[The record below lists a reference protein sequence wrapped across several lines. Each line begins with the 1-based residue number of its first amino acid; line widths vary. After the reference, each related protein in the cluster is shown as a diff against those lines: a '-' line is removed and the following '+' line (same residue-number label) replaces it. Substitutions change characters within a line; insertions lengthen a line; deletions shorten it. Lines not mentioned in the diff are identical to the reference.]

1 MQEYLFLTGLVLKQ
15 SPSGEYDR
23 RVVLLT
29 KERGKVV
36 AFARGARRQG
46 NRLAAATNTF
56 AFGIFKLYPGRE
68 AYSMEDAE
76 IKNYFEELMGDY
88 EGAYYGTY
96 FAEIADYYARENN
109 DEKELLKLL
118 YQSLRALTVPA
129 LPRPLVRTI
138 FECKAIAVNGEYPG
152 APAGR
157 GLSDSAVY
165 ALNYIGESTIEK
177 LYTFTVTDEV
187 LAQMQ
192 AVAGEYCEKYMHHS
206 FKSLEILKTL
216 C

>member
-15 SPSGEYDR
+15 TASGEYDR

-56 AFGIFKLYPGRE
+56 AFGTFKLYPGRE
-68 AYSMEDAE
+68 AYTMDDAE
-76 IKNYFEELMGDY
+76 IKNYFPELMADF

-109 DEKELLKLL
+109 DERAMLGLL
-118 YQSLRALTVPA
+118 YQTLRALTVPV

-152 APAGR
+152 APAEKK
-157 GLSDSAVY
+157 LSESARY
-165 ALNYIGESTIEK
+165 ALNYIGTSRIEK
-177 LYTFTVTDEV
+177 LYTFTVTEEV
-187 LAQMQ
+187 LREMQ
-192 AVAGEYCEKYMHHS
+192 EVAKEYCDRFMHHH
-206 FKSLEILKTL
+206 FKSLEILETL

>member
-15 SPSGEYDR
+15 TASGEYDR

-56 AFGIFKLYPGRE
+56 AFGTFKLYPGRE
-68 AYSMEDAE
+68 AYTMDDAE
-76 IKNYFEELMGDY
+76 IKNYFPELMADF

-109 DEKELLKLL
+109 DERAMLGLL

-152 APAGR
+152 APVEKE
-157 GLSDSAVY
+157 LSESARY
-165 ALNYIGESTIEK
+165 ALNYIGTSRIEK
-177 LYTFTVTDEV
+177 LYTFTVTEEV
-187 LAQMQ
+187 LREMQ
-192 AVAGEYCEKYMHHS
+192 GVAKEYCDRFMHHH
-206 FKSLEILKTL
+206 FKSLEILETL